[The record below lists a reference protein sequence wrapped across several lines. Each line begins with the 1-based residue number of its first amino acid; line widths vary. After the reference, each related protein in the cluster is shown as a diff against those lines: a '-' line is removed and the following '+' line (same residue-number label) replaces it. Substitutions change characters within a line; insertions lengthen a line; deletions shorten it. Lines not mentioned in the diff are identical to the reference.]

1 MVPEKVNPLKG
12 SPPLQNTENKK
23 LLGNLHKHEALMD
36 AWAEPSGCKD
46 SITTTLEHHRLEE
59 EDKTMS
65 NSKTGKKTPGSGTG
79 NPAATGRRRPLKCN
93 RYLNGNRQRSESK
106 RRLSLASNSTVRPRS
121 TPQRAQSGPA
131 WSSNWARKRPQTR
144 LGRSPKSLSD
154 CAGAPAAPN
163 VLWLPIPKAGDAQA
177 WTPGRL
183 GGQAGTPCRLE
194 RNYRGSS

>member
-93 RYLNGNRQRSESK
+93 RYLKPKVARH
-106 RRLSLASNSTVRPRS
+106 
-121 TPQRAQSGPA
+121 GPA
-131 WSSNWARKRPQTR
+131 TGPGNGLRQDWAVAQNPFPIAPVRQQPQTCC
-144 LGRSPKSLSD
+144 GCQYPKR
-154 CAGAPAAPN
+154 ATH
-163 VLWLPIPKAGDAQA
+163 K
-177 WTPGRL
+177 PGRL
-183 GGQAGTPCRLE
+183 GAWAARLE
-194 RNYRGSS
+194 PRAG